1 MVGKKSTTIKIVSV
15 IAAATVALVGC
26 GDDSAAD
33 TTGVAAT
40 SATTETSAA
49 ASSSTNSVSTSSA
62 APAEQPGVTTAIAG
76 GVTQRVEGADF
87 AATIT
92 LGSPVARKVSQD
104 PYSRYLTVPFEMTV
118 ESGALTAPSQ
128 AWALR
133 TLSGQIIR
141 GIPEA
146 ASTIGTSI
154 GKEPIKGSAAGVL
167 PFGGSFNSQL
177 LSDDDV
183 VIVAVELRAWEPGIV
198 AEPTDVI
205 GTWTLPE
212 PVKVG
217 DLVAGE

>member
-1 MVGKKSTTIKIVSV
+1 MVGNKSARIRIVSV
-15 IAAATVALVGC
+15 VAAAAVALVGC
-26 GDDSAAD
+26 GDDSAAE
-33 TTGVAAT
+33 TTAVAAT
-40 SATTETSAA
+40 TTEASVP
-49 ASSSTNSVSTSSA
+49 ASSSANSVSTSSA

-76 GVTQRVEGADF
+76 GVTQRVASNDF

-141 GIPEA
+141 GIPDA

-167 PFGGSFNSQL
+167 PFGGGFNSQL
-177 LSDDDV
+177 LSDDV
-183 VIVAVELRAWEPGIV
+183 VIVAVELRAWEPGTV

>member
-1 MVGKKSTTIKIVSV
+1 MVGNKSARIRIVSV
-15 IAAATVALVGC
+15 VAAAAVALVGC
-26 GDDSAAD
+26 GDDSAAE

-40 SATTETSAA
+40 TTE
-49 ASSSTNSVSTSSA
+49 ASVPASPSTNSVSTSS

-76 GVTQRVEGADF
+76 GVTQRVASNDF

-167 PFGGSFNSQL
+167 PFGGGFNSQL
-177 LSDDDV
+177 LSDDV
-183 VIVAVELRAWEPGIV
+183 VIVAVELRAWEPGTV